1 MIKCVV
7 TEDFSLREFAKLTNI
22 VRKARNVEGK
32 LFVGDTFEC
41 DEEMAEYLTGKNPLN
56 KVVVNVIEVKEAK
69 VVEEE
74 VEQEVEE
81 ETEQEETAEVEEPK
95 KTTKKK
101 TAKK

>member
-69 VVEEE
+69 VVEE
-74 VEQEVEE
+74 V
-81 ETEQEETAEVEEPK
+81 EQEETTEAEEPK

>member
-74 VEQEVEE
+74 VEQE
-81 ETEQEETAEVEEPK
+81 ETTEVEEPK

-101 TAKK
+101 SAKK

>member
-56 KVVVNVIEVKEAK
+56 KVVVNVIEVEVKEAK
-69 VVEEE
+69 VVEE
-74 VEQEVEE
+74 VK
-81 ETEQEETAEVEEPK
+81 QEETTEVEEPK

-101 TAKK
+101 SAKK

>member
-74 VEQEVEE
+74 VEQE
-81 ETEQEETAEVEEPK
+81 ETAEVEEPK

>member
-56 KVVVNVIEVKEAK
+56 KVVVNVIEVEVKEAK
-69 VVEEE
+69 VVEE
-74 VEQEVEE
+74 VK
-81 ETEQEETAEVEEPK
+81 QEETTEVEEPK

>member
-41 DEEMAEYLTGKNPLN
+41 DEKMAEYLTGKNPLN

-69 VVEEE
+69 VVEE
-74 VEQEVEE
+74 V
-81 ETEQEETAEVEEPK
+81 EQEETTEAEEPK

-101 TAKK
+101 TTKK

>member
-7 TEDFSLREFAKLTNI
+7 TEDFNLREFAKLKNI

-56 KVVVNVIEVKEAK
+56 KVVVNVIEIKEAK
-69 VVEEE
+69 VVEEK
-74 VEQEVEE
+74 EE
-81 ETEQEETAEVEEPK
+81 ETTEVEEPK

-101 TAKK
+101 TSKK

>member
-69 VVEEE
+69 VVEE
-74 VEQEVEE
+74 VEQEAEE
-81 ETEQEETAEVEEPK
+81 ETEQEETAEAEEPK

>member
-69 VVEEE
+69 VVEE
-74 VEQEVEE
+74 VK
-81 ETEQEETAEVEEPK
+81 QEETTEVEEPK

>member
-69 VVEEE
+69 VVE
-74 VEQEVEE
+74 
-81 ETEQEETAEVEEPK
+81 QEETTEAEEPK

>member
-69 VVEEE
+69 VVEE
-74 VEQEVEE
+74 VK
-81 ETEQEETAEVEEPK
+81 QEETTEVEEPK

-101 TAKK
+101 SAKK

>member
-7 TEDFSLREFAKLTNI
+7 TEDFNLREFAKLKNI

-41 DEEMAEYLTGKNPLN
+41 DEDMAEYLTGKNPLN
-56 KVVVNVIEVKEAK
+56 KIVVKVIEVKVKEAK
-69 VVEEE
+69 IVEEK
-74 VEQEVEE
+74 E
-81 ETEQEETAEVEEPK
+81 ETTEAQEEK

-101 TAKK
+101 TTKKVKS

>member
-69 VVEEE
+69 VVEE
-74 VEQEVEE
+74 VK
-81 ETEQEETAEVEEPK
+81 QEETTEAEEPK